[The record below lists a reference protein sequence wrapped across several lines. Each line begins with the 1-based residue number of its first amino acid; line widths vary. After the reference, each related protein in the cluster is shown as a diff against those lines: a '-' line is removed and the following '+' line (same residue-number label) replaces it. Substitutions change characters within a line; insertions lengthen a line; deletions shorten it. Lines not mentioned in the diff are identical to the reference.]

1 MIASAPLYRELE
13 SDIETIENDASLVDE
28 INFAGRVEAIDRLE
42 FHILDRLEI
51 TLDSNHA
58 DDLRKLKS
66 RAASMKERLERINE
80 EILQRLRNRIK
91 SGALIGEQ
99 FRSELV
105 NYVGERD
112 DSGKEYD
119 WLDVFVNGLLR
130 LDTPPQETKPRESEM
145 VFYQPT
151 PARVILAL
159 IDKAN
164 ITRNDVFYDL
174 GSGLGQVCILVN
186 LLTGAKSK
194 GVEFEP
200 AYCDY
205 ARQCARRL
213 NLPEVE
219 FVNQD
224 ARAADYADG
233 TIFFMY
239 TPFRGKLLQQVLRK
253 LEGEAQNRRIRI
265 CTYGP
270 CSQQVSA
277 QPWWKC
283 VEQNVGEEYQF
294 AVFDAVK

>member
-205 ARQCARRL
+205 ARQCAGRL